1 MIVKQRLREKNEFLK
16 MQFNSIV
23 IQLKPAV
30 AWLHK
35 KEMQLC
41 KLYLRFAFKLNSY
54 DKTKKSH
61 ISFICFRNHVAF
73 QSARCVNMNAMKDKE
88 NE

>member
-1 MIVKQRLREKNEFLK
+1 MKQRLREKNEFLK
-16 MQFNSIV
+16 MQYDSIV

-30 AWLHK
+30 ARLHK

-41 KLYLRFAFKLNSY
+41 KLYLRFAFKLKCY

-61 ISFICFRNHVAF
+61 ISFICFRNVAF

>member
-1 MIVKQRLREKNEFLK
+1 MKQRLREKNEFLK
-16 MQFNSIV
+16 MQYNSIV
-23 IQLKPAV
+23 IKLKPAV
-30 AWLHK
+30 ARLDK
-35 KEMQLC
+35 KEMHLC
-41 KLYLRFAFKLNSY
+41 KLYLRFELKLNSY

-61 ISFICFRNHVAF
+61 ISFICFRNVAF

>member
-1 MIVKQRLREKNEFLK
+1 MKQRLREKNKFLK
-16 MQFNSIV
+16 MQFNFIV

-30 AWLHK
+30 ARLHK
-35 KEMQLC
+35 KEMQL
-41 KLYLRFAFKLNSY
+41 YLRFSFKLNSY

-61 ISFICFRNHVAF
+61 IAFICFRNHVAF
-73 QSARCVNMNAMKDKE
+73 QSARCVNMNAMKDQE

>member
-1 MIVKQRLREKNEFLK
+1 MTETYECETATSRENEFLK
-16 MQFNSIV
+16 MQYNSIV

-61 ISFICFRNHVAF
+61 ISFIVFEMLHFRVRVA
-73 QSARCVNMNAMKDKE
+73 
-88 NE
+88 

>member
-1 MIVKQRLREKNEFLK
+1 MKQRLQKKNEFLK
-16 MQFNSIV
+16 MRYNSIV

-30 AWLHK
+30 ARLHK
-35 KEMQLC
+35 KDMQLC

-61 ISFICFRNHVAF
+61 ISFICFRNVAF
-73 QSARCVNMNAMKDKE
+73 QSARCVIMNAMKDKE
-88 NE
+88 NA